1 MNQMYQIQNKIM
13 NHKSQMT
20 PTATTM
26 ITMLFA
32 QKLTQ
37 LENVNS
43 ETDTFGINVEYAR
56 NTPVLQQNYN

>member
-1 MNQMYQIQNKIM
+1 M
-13 NHKSQMT
+13 NHKNQMT

-43 ETDTFGINVEYAR
+43 ETDTFGIKVEYAPDTSVDSPIAMR
-56 NTPVLQQNYN
+56 QNIHHDQS